1 MVPGEPSAAIG
12 AFFGVS
18 RDQLGA
24 IAVGAGNGVVLGSR
38 LAFS

>member
-1 MVPGEPSAAIG
+1 MVPGESSAAIG

-24 IAVGAGNGVVLGSR
+24 IAVGTWNGVMLGPR